1 MPLSS
6 KAKKVE
12 EYVTVVLVPGA
23 KGSVRRFSVRKKVVR
38 LLSAAGI
45 GGAVLT
51 GFLAYQYVDMAG
63 RVWELEG
70 LRKEMKAQKLQVQS
84 FTMSLGDMDR
94 QLMRLKDL
102 DLKIRRMAGISGT
115 DRAAQLVGIGGSPQN
130 PSEAAL
136 AGLANE
142 GRSASGGLPE
152 PVEKEIKEMQ
162 ETASRQEVSFQ
173 RLIEYFETRRS
184 LMAATPSGWPVRG
197 WTTSGYGNRPSPFHD
212 KKVEFHQGIDI
223 AAQSGVPVLAT
234 ADGIVSFVGENAG
247 YGRYVVIDHGY
258 GYRTL
263 YGHNSR
269 VTVSGGQFV
278 RRGQKVAHVGS
289 TGATTGPHLHYE
301 VYVNNLPVNPKKFIN

>member
-1 MPLSS
+1 
-6 KAKKVE
+6 
-12 EYVTVVLVPGA
+12 
-23 KGSVRRFSVRKKVVR
+23 
-38 LLSAAGI
+38 
-45 GGAVLT
+45 
-51 GFLAYQYVDMAG
+51 
-63 RVWELEG
+63 
-70 LRKEMKAQKLQVQS
+70 
-84 FTMSLGDMDR
+84 
-94 QLMRLKDL
+94 
-102 DLKIRRMAGISGT
+102 
-115 DRAAQLVGIGGSPQN
+115 
-130 PSEAAL
+130 
-136 AGLANE
+136 
-142 GRSASGGLPE
+142 
-152 PVEKEIKEMQ
+152 MQ

-247 YGRYVVIDHGY
+247 YGRYVIIDHGY